1 MILIQQLSDKIEEE
15 IKDASSYA
23 QMALVEKEAHR
34 WLADSLYS
42 ISEDEMKHMGIL
54 HDNVVRLI
62 NEYRENVGEPPADM
76 LARYDYLHKRHI
88 EAAKEAKLYQMMYR
102 EG

>member
-1 MILIQQLSDKIEEE
+1 MLLIQKISDRIEEE
-15 IKDASSYA
+15 IKDASDYA
-23 QMALVEKEAHR
+23 QMALAEKEAHR
-34 WLADSLYS
+34 WLADSLYG

-54 HDNVVRLI
+54 HDDVVRLI

-76 LARYDYLHKRHI
+76 LSRYDYLHKRHI
-88 EAAKEAKLYQMMYR
+88 KAAKEAKLYQMMYR